1 MHEILTDYPLDT
13 CNSFGFGARSRYAVE
28 IRSEAGLQSAF
39 ADPRLRS
46 LPRRLLGGG
55 SNIVLASEFDGVTFL
70 MRILGRRLV
79 RADADAFIVEAA
91 GGEIWHD
98 FVRWTLDEGY
108 PGLENL
114 AAIPGTVG
122 AAPVQNIGAYGIE
135 LADRFDG
142 LTAYDSETGTFVHF
156 GKDECAFAYRDSV
169 FKHRPGRYVVTSVRF
184 RLPRPWQPVLGYP
197 DVAAAFKDAASASP
211 RAVFDEIV
219 AVRGRKL
226 PDPARIGNAGSFFQN
241 PVVPADQHARLKAE
255 HPAMG
260 GYPQADG
267 RIKLS
272 AAWLVEQSGF
282 KGMRLGHVG
291 VYDRHALILVNHG
304 GGSAAEITTL
314 AGRIKQGVLE
324 KFGVQLVEEPV
335 FL

>member
-1 MHEILTDYPLDT
+1 MHEILTDHPLDS

-28 IRSEAGLQSAF
+28 IRSEADLVSAL
-39 ADPRLRS
+39 ADPRLRD

-55 SNIVLASEFDGVTFL
+55 SNIVLSADFDGVTLL
-70 MRILGRRLV
+70 MRSMGRRLV
-79 RADADAFIVEAA
+79 EARPDAWIVESAA
-91 GGEIWHD
+91 GETWHD
-98 FVRWTLDEGY
+98 FVRWTLAEGY

-114 AAIPGTVG
+114 ALIPGTVG

-135 LADRFDG
+135 LADRFDS
-142 LTAYDSETGTFVHF
+142 LSAYDIETGGFVTF

-169 FKHRPGRYVVTSVRF
+169 FKHHPGRYVVTNVRF
-184 RLPRPWQPVLGYP
+184 RLPRPWQPVLSYP
-197 DVAAAFKDAASASP
+197 DIAAIFLDVVDASP
-211 RAVFDEIV
+211 EAVFDEVV

-226 PDPARIGNAGSFFQN
+226 PDPAVIGNAGSFFQN
-241 PVVPADQHARLKAE
+241 PIVAAAKHEALKADY
-255 HPAMG
+255 PKLG
-260 GYPQADG
+260 GYPQPDG

-282 KGMRLGHVG
+282 KGIRLGHVG
-291 VYDRHALILVNHG
+291 VYERHALILVNHG

-314 AGRIKQGVLE
+314 ATRIKDGVLA

>member
-1 MHEILTDYPLDT
+1 MHEILTDYPLDA
-13 CNSFGFGARSRYAVE
+13 CNSFGFSARSRYAVE
-28 IRSEAGLQSAF
+28 VGSEADLQSAL
-39 ADPRLRS
+39 ADPRLRD

-55 SNIVLASEFDGVTFL
+55 SNIVLASEYDGVTLL

-79 RADADAFIVEAA
+79 RADEDAFLVEAA
-91 GGEIWHD
+91 GGETWHD
-98 FVRWTLDEGY
+98 FVRWTLDQGY

-114 AAIPGTVG
+114 ALIPGTVG
-122 AAPVQNIGAYGIE
+122 AAPVQNIGAYGLE
-135 LADRFDG
+135 LADRFDE
-142 LTAYDSETGTFVHF
+142 LTAFDTETRTFVTF
-156 GKDECAFAYRDSV
+156 GRDDCAFAYRDSV
-169 FKHRPGRYVVTSVRF
+169 FKHRPGRYVVSRVRF

-197 DVAAAFKDAASASP
+197 DIAAAFPDAASVSP
-211 RAVFDEIV
+211 KAVFDEVV

-241 PVVPADQHARLKAE
+241 PIVPADQHARLKADN
-255 HPAMG
+255 PALG

-282 KGMRLGHVG
+282 KGTRLGHVG

-304 GGSAAEITTL
+304 GGSAAEITAL
-314 AGRIKQGVLE
+314 AGRIKAGVLE

>member
-1 MHEILTDYPLDT
+1 MHEILTDYPLDG
-13 CNSFGFGARSRYAVE
+13 CNSFGFQARSRYAVE
-28 IRSEAGLQSAF
+28 IRSEAELQSALD
-39 ADPRLRS
+39 DPRLRG

-55 SNIVLASEFDGVTFL
+55 SNIVLASGFDGVTLL
-70 MRILGRRLV
+70 MRIAGRKLV
-79 RADADAFIVEAA
+79 QADDHAFIVEAA
-91 GGEIWHD
+91 GGETWHD

-114 AAIPGTVG
+114 ALIPGTVG

-135 LADRFDG
+135 LADRFEELRAFD
-142 LTAYDSETGTFVHF
+142 TETGTFVTF
-156 GKDECAFAYRDSV
+156 DRDACAFAYRDSV
-169 FKHRPGRYVVTSVRF
+169 FKHQPGRYIVTSVRF

-197 DVAAAFKDAASASP
+197 DIATAFRGIEPVSP
-211 RAVFDEIV
+211 KAIFDEVV

-226 PDPARIGNAGSFFQN
+226 PDPAVIGNAGSFFQN
-241 PVVPADQHARLKAE
+241 PIVPAEQHGRLKAE

-260 GYPQADG
+260 GYPQVDG

-314 AGRIKQGVLE
+314 ATRIKQGVLE

>member
-1 MHEILTDYPLDT
+1 MHEILTDHPLDA
-13 CNSFGFGARSRYAVE
+13 CNSFGFRARSRYAVE
-28 IRSEAGLQSAF
+28 IRSEADLESAL
-39 ADPRLRS
+39 ADPRLKD

-55 SNIVLASEFDGVTFL
+55 SNIVLASEFDGVTLL
-70 MRILGRRLV
+70 MRIAGRRLV
-79 RADADAFIVEAA
+79 RAEADHFIVEAA
-91 GGEIWHD
+91 GGETWHD

-114 AAIPGTVG
+114 ALIPGTVG

-135 LADRFDG
+135 LADRFETLRAFD
-142 LTAYDSETGTFVHF
+142 TETGAFVTF
-156 GKDECAFAYRDSV
+156 DREACAFAYRDSV

-197 DVAAAFKDAASASP
+197 DVAAAFRDASSASP

-226 PDPARIGNAGSFFQN
+226 PDPAVIGNAGSFFQN
-241 PVVPADQHARLKAE
+241 PVVAAEQHARLKAA

-314 AGRIKQGVLE
+314 AGRIKAGVME